1 MTPLMASLIRCSSR
15 RTWQVRATGRRPVTL
30 RAIMSSFVASDA
42 KSGRPQTPATDP
54 SDFVVAADSAIIF
67 HTGEAVSVG
76 ARACFLTQLPR
87 LVKGRLEE
95 QGYTEV
101 EVEIKDGLLCANG
114 LANRSLVASLVGLPR
129 VLEPLQKGEALPGGT
144 TLPFIVGTSIELQ
157 DLSEGT
163 KEVELAHAVREQL
176 VRQGYAGIKV
186 SVSGS
191 SILVEAALPHAE
203 KPHSSPKRARAD
215 LDELEADK
223 RDAEADDALSSLTP
237 KLPLKTGPTPPS
249 SRPLTRGEGR
259 EVGVSFDAAA
269 IAGPTRP
276 PTQGG
281 SRPRTAPD
289 TSPDGSP
296 AKAAARS
303 TFKPPFEPSKPSEG
317 WSVEKGIAYPRPQTP
332 PRAPRAA
339 APMSPPSPTKPPSP
353 PPLRPPVLSEGS
365 SVDTAAFIAL
375 LDSGP
380 TTHPFNLKL
389 PKGMG
394 MRAELEAAP
403 IVAAPPAP
411 APSTPGRILSST
423 GGQSPFLERRVSGR
437 KAFRD
442 GEEGLLKTQLKES
455 SEVRGGSSSSS
466 SLTKARPSSG
476 TFELTGVV
484 LPSRPSSG
492 GPASPPRMNT
502 PETGALG
509 QAARAS
515 ESPPRTTEA
524 VEAPRT
530 NRLVADAA
538 RHQAIF
544 ERRRQAAQAPQERLY
559 RRQIE
564 HVAQKERRLA
574 EAVAAD
580 RAHAIAHA
588 AHGCLQGAIEGAEG
602 LPEALINALTQQILP
617 KGQRRKATPADRE
630 AHADRPASTG
640 RPLRARDAFTDS
652 PAQAPW
658 DQLALPLQTPPPTAE
673 SADPYARLELPVPM
687 SADGSSAAAS
697 YLSGGPM
704 SAPGLRAAGLD
715 GPLWV
720 GLVPPV
726 TPPPDYKQLGQ
737 SIYRKPSTAREKPHR
752 PSSAGATSPSA
763 VSSISPRVH
772 SNSKSAT
779 EKPETALEVERKEA
793 IAAAAAAREA
803 AVLRA
808 EAQRIAGREAR
819 EAIARERAAGRTPL
833 SPLSESTIE
842 ADAEAA
848 AAQAMA
854 EAEAQRQAAESRAAE
869 ARTAQT
875 AREAEAKR
883 QADKAHDEER
893 ARAELA
899 LQQVAEAAEAARAG
913 LLAYKAIE
921 EEEAAAAAAR
931 VEAQAKAEA
940 AKKGAIAQR
949 AARELEMARLEEE
962 RRTLEEVP
970 VEEARRLAVEEAA
983 RKEREQLAQQTLAQY
998 RAGNLRVPDDSTEEL
1013 PEELLNGL
1021 AAGPQVEA
1029 ALGPGPPSGAEP
1041 LGSEP
1046 LAPPTRSSAVVELGA
1061 VEPTRSSAVVE
1072 LGAVEVGS
1080 VELEAAAAHAA
1091 AVEARLAELE
1101 RKAAAGELSDEER
1114 RELKASRA
1122 QPPGQRLEEQA
1133 PGTAPEPDT
1142 ALEPRERVEAI
1153 DESGTI
1159 IFAIEGDLL
1168 ASDVPREAS
1177 SRPRSRGVG
1186 GDSSAGDS
1194 LGTHSLATNSR
1205 VGTADGSG
1213 DASSSA
1219 LGATRPPT
1227 VVGTLG
1233 AEILDGEAKTLADG
1247 SAGSSRAPSW
1257 ALSNPQ
1263 WVEAER
1269 EAAVTR
1275 IQALERGRASRAGS
1289 VAGHA
1294 AEAAEAAET
1303 AAWSPQRGRGS
1314 RGDAEEPQDRHEP
1327 VEEEDEAEDEVE
1339 GQGAAQK
1346 RRPKRIP
1353 IEDADGEEEAKLAS
1367 SMLGES
1373 GTSAM
1378 TPTTPATTPGGA
1390 RRPWDDYTARSHG
1403 SSVRASK
1410 RRIKQGTTP
1419 PPTSSSLNLLGRRS
1433 PRDSDD
1439 DELLDLSDLGTVQRV
1454 DHEYEQLVRRRVNE
1468 ALAREQDESEE
1479 LRRAA
1484 VEAAAA
1490 RAAAQDE
1497 EDEEAA
1503 RRPPGGPGGF
1513 FAASIPTFEPEPFE
1527 RVVLEQPDSPLKRSK
1542 PMPRSFAIGL
1552 LEDGVIDTRVL
1563 DDGGDDEE
1571 PDERSFQEVA
1581 DLTRARRLSKEGTAQ
1596 VRVDS
1601 AVRDLHTDFGM

>member
-1 MTPLMASLIRCSSR
+1 M
-15 RTWQVRATGRRPVTL
+15 
-30 RAIMSSFVASDA
+30 
-42 KSGRPQTPATDP
+42 
-54 SDFVVAADSAIIF
+54 
-67 HTGEAVSVG
+67 
-76 ARACFLTQLPR
+76 
-87 LVKGRLEE
+87 
-95 QGYTEV
+95 
-101 EVEIKDGLLCANG
+101 
-114 LANRSLVASLVGLPR
+114 
-129 VLEPLQKGEALPGGT
+129 
-144 TLPFIVGTSIELQ
+144 
-157 DLSEGT
+157 
-163 KEVELAHAVREQL
+163 
-176 VRQGYAGIKV
+176 
-186 SVSGS
+186 
-191 SILVEAALPHAE
+191 
-203 KPHSSPKRARAD
+203 
-215 LDELEADK
+215 
-223 RDAEADDALSSLTP
+223 
-237 KLPLKTGPTPPS
+237 
-249 SRPLTRGEGR
+249 
-259 EVGVSFDAAA
+259 
-269 IAGPTRP
+269 
-276 PTQGG
+276 
-281 SRPRTAPD
+281 
-289 TSPDGSP
+289 
-296 AKAAARS
+296 
-303 TFKPPFEPSKPSEG
+303 
-317 WSVEKGIAYPRPQTP
+317 
-332 PRAPRAA
+332 
-339 APMSPPSPTKPPSP
+339 
-353 PPLRPPVLSEGS
+353 
-365 SVDTAAFIAL
+365 
-375 LDSGP
+375 
-380 TTHPFNLKL
+380 
-389 PKGMG
+389 
-394 MRAELEAAP
+394 
-403 IVAAPPAP
+403 
-411 APSTPGRILSST
+411 
-423 GGQSPFLERRVSGR
+423 
-437 KAFRD
+437 
-442 GEEGLLKTQLKES
+442 
-455 SEVRGGSSSSS
+455 
-466 SLTKARPSSG
+466 
-476 TFELTGVV
+476 
-484 LPSRPSSG
+484 
-492 GPASPPRMNT
+492 
-502 PETGALG
+502 
-509 QAARAS
+509 
-515 ESPPRTTEA
+515 
-524 VEAPRT
+524 
-530 NRLVADAA
+530 
-538 RHQAIF
+538 
-544 ERRRQAAQAPQERLY
+544 
-559 RRQIE
+559 
-564 HVAQKERRLA
+564 
-574 EAVAAD
+574 
-580 RAHAIAHA
+580 
-588 AHGCLQGAIEGAEG
+588 
-602 LPEALINALTQQILP
+602 
-617 KGQRRKATPADRE
+617 
-630 AHADRPASTG
+630 
-640 RPLRARDAFTDS
+640 
-652 PAQAPW
+652 
-658 DQLALPLQTPPPTAE
+658 
-673 SADPYARLELPVPM
+673 
-687 SADGSSAAAS
+687 
-697 YLSGGPM
+697 
-704 SAPGLRAAGLD
+704 
-715 GPLWV
+715 
-720 GLVPPV
+720 
-726 TPPPDYKQLGQ
+726 
-737 SIYRKPSTAREKPHR
+737 
-752 PSSAGATSPSA
+752 
-763 VSSISPRVH
+763 
-772 SNSKSAT
+772 
-779 EKPETALEVERKEA
+779 
-793 IAAAAAAREA
+793 
-803 AVLRA
+803 
-808 EAQRIAGREAR
+808 
-819 EAIARERAAGRTPL
+819 
-833 SPLSESTIE
+833 
-842 ADAEAA
+842 
-848 AAQAMA
+848 
-854 EAEAQRQAAESRAAE
+854 
-869 ARTAQT
+869 
-875 AREAEAKR
+875 
-883 QADKAHDEER
+883 
-893 ARAELA
+893 
-899 LQQVAEAAEAARAG
+899 
-913 LLAYKAIE
+913 
-921 EEEAAAAAAR
+921 
-931 VEAQAKAEA
+931 
-940 AKKGAIAQR
+940 
-949 AARELEMARLEEE
+949 
-962 RRTLEEVP
+962 
-970 VEEARRLAVEEAA
+970 
-983 RKEREQLAQQTLAQY
+983 
-998 RAGNLRVPDDSTEEL
+998 
-1013 PEELLNGL
+1013 
-1021 AAGPQVEA
+1021 
-1029 ALGPGPPSGAEP
+1029 
-1041 LGSEP
+1041 
-1046 LAPPTRSSAVVELGA
+1046 ELGA

-1142 ALEPRERVEAI
+1142 ALELRERVEAI

-1233 AEILDGEAKTLADG
+1233 AEILDGEAETLADG